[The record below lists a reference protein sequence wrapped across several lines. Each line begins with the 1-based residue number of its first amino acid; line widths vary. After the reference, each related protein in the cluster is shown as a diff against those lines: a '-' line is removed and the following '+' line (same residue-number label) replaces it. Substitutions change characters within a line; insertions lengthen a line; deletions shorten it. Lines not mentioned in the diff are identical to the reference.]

1 MFICYGIVFQ
11 KRLNFSNVSTNIP
24 EQMLFLIYYFVW
36 LNTLLLYK
44 MRYTMFRLLTFFG
57 LFIFFSCTKH
67 RQDDHI
73 LINEVLSKYR
83 NSETIDF
90 TRINNI
96 NERQSIENV
105 INALNYLKQNDSLN
119 KVSTDLLLESISCIE
134 KSNSIGLRVWVY
146 SEVGFYYYRYNHYL
160 EAAPYFIKIAKVLD
174 HNPNLV
180 TVQKSNVLLKTAY
193 FYDTMQ
199 KYSKSI
205 ELYENMLSILDDN
218 DENKGAVLWAL
229 GKCYYE
235 LDKIAASKEYFTIAQ
250 QYSLNKGDTLRYAK
264 SMGALGL
271 IFKKEGNNE
280 LAEQYLKE
288 DVALS
293 KHLREDI
300 NQMYA
305 QIQLGKLYFDNGQ
318 YKLAQDTWE
327 EANQISKTKNYL
339 LGFQLEISN
348 YLLSLAQIAKDEKS
362 ELFYRRVIESI
373 ERLIENKE
381 SEKIIN
387 EINWNSNLERVNW
400 ELEAEKSK
408 LDKTRYQRLL
418 FLSTSVLLL
427 LLLFVVYFFSKR
439 IIKLQAFKYEKK
451 LLEFQ
456 YAKLTSESNLKQT
469 NATLASY
476 KIYLSEKNEQINTL
490 EKELN
495 KVKNSSNEFLKD
507 KQPDLEQLLNSHL
520 MTDENWNMFK
530 ETFKKEQGEYLDY
543 VVSHLPDLTESNLR
557 IILLQKVGLSNLET
571 ANILGVT
578 IDAVKKA
585 KQRLKKKYKHDYE
598 VILNQE

>member
-1 MFICYGIVFQ
+1 M
-11 KRLNFSNVSTNIP
+11 
-24 EQMLFLIYYFVW
+24 
-36 LNTLLLYK
+36 YK
-44 MRYTMFRLLTFFG
+44 MRYIMFRLLTFIG
-57 LFIFFSCTKH
+57 LFILFSCTDH
-67 RQDDHI
+67 RQEDHK
-73 LINEVLSKYR
+73 LINEVLSKYQD
-83 NSETIDF
+83 SGSKDF
-90 TRINNI
+90 AEIKNI
-96 NERQSIENV
+96 NERQSVEKV
-105 INALNYLKQNDSLN
+105 VQALDYLKQNDSLN
-119 KVSTDLLLESISCIE
+119 QISTNLLLESISLVD
-134 KSNSIGLRVWVY
+134 KSSSIGLKLWVY

-160 EAAPYFIKIAKVLD
+160 EAAPYFVKISKVLD
-174 HNPNLV
+174 QNLDLV
-180 TVQKSNVLLKTAY
+180 TVQRNNVLLKTAY
-193 FYDTMQ
+193 FYETMQ
-199 KYSKSI
+199 KYNESI
-205 ELYENMLSILDDN
+205 ALYENILSVTDGNDD
-218 DENKGAVLWAL
+218 NKGAVLWAL
-229 GKCYYE
+229 GKCYYK
-235 LDKIAASKEYFTIAQ
+235 LDNLATSKKYFTKAQ

-264 SMGALGL
+264 SIGALGL
-271 IFKKEGNNE
+271 VFKEEGKHD
-280 LAEQYLKE
+280 LAEQYLRE

-293 KHLREDI
+293 KQIKEDI

-305 QIQLGKLYFDNGQ
+305 QIQLGKFYFDNKQ
-318 YKLAQDTWE
+318 YKLAQSTWE

-348 YLLSLAQIAKDEKS
+348 YLLSLAQIAKDEKQ
-362 ELFYRRVIESI
+362 ELLYRRVIESI
-373 ERLIENKE
+373 EHLIEDKE

-418 FLSTSVLLL
+418 FLTTSVLLL

-456 YAKLTSESNLKQT
+456 YAKLTSENNLKQT
-469 NATLASY
+469 NASLASY
-476 KIYLSEKNEQINTL
+476 KVYLSEKNEQINNL

-495 KVKNSSNEFLKD
+495 RVKNSTNEFLKD
-507 KQPDLEQLLNSHL
+507 KQPDLEQLLNAHL

-530 ETFKKEQGEYLDY
+530 ETFKKEQGEYLEY
-543 VVSHLPDLTESNLR
+543 VISHLPDLTESNLR
-557 IILLQKVGLSNLET
+557 IVLLQKMGLSNLET

-585 KQRLKKKYKHDYE
+585 KQRLKKKYKDDYE